1 MTGPSTYIPITFGT
15 YRIPKEKTA
24 ELVTF
29 AIESGCRHIDT
40 AQLYKNEEEVWT
52 AVNEWNKSPKLEVP
66 PSLPNKHHVSVTTKI
81 HKKLIIDSHRDNRSI
96 ETSIIG
102 NPALIL
108 LHSPE
113 KNFHIA
119 WEQLKRIADSP
130 SMETYVHS
138 EVRPHIHVHSR
149 PLIGVSNFTISDM
162 KQLSSKPAV
171 NQIEVTPFND
181 CKTTVDYC
189 TRHGICVQAHSA
201 LTKGELLNTPE
212 ICQYATA
219 YSLTAPQLM
228 IAWSITNSFVPIFSS
243 KSTQHIEE
251 ILSTPR
257 IHVILPNLHIGYRT
271 HPQYQV

>member
-1 MTGPSTYIPITFGT
+1 MTEPSTYIPITFGT
-15 YRIPKEKTA
+15 YRIPKEKTD

-40 AQLYKNEEEVWT
+40 AQLYKNEEEVWS
-52 AVNEWNKSPKLEVP
+52 AVNEWNRKASDVT
-66 PSLPNKHHVSVTTKI
+66 SLLNKHHVSVTTKI

-119 WEQLKRIADSP
+119 WEQLKRIAYSP
-130 SMETYVHS
+130 SIDLDSDKNH
-138 EVRPHIHVHSR
+138 H
-149 PLIGVSNFTISDM
+149 PLIGVSNFTILDM
-162 KQLSSKPAV
+162 EQLSSKPAV

-212 ICQYATA
+212 ICQYATT

-243 KSTQHIEE
+243 KSTQHIKE

-257 IHVILPNLHIGYRT
+257 MHVILPNLHIAYRT